1 MKQKGLR
8 YLIAS
13 AIITTA
19 LSLLIGG
26 FATMSVKNSQ
36 IAVIDSQLNT
46 IADSVRQNSD
56 SPVSAALDSAAE
68 QDFNVTI
75 ALLSSAG
82 ELTII
87 NESQLN
93 LRNPPSE
100 SVIIDSFQ
108 EAVTVE
114 VQEGYRLVSLN
125 ISGGDRLLI
134 ADSLKATNETFIEN
148 QKRLVLFTF
157 LADLVAIALS
167 YLVIRRNNRKLQADS
182 LARMQSFLADAS
194 HELRTPL
201 TVIKGYSEMLA
212 KGQISVESDRQRAF
226 DRVNS
231 EIVRMENLI
240 HDLLL
245 LAELGETTIP
255 IREEVDLSELL
266 SSHSRDFQTLHS
278 QRSVT
283 IEIEDGISCLGS
295 ADHLR
300 RLMQNIL
307 NNISRHT
314 PGDAPV
320 RIQLSRNGKKSFLRI
335 EDGGPGLPETSYRDG
350 IELLN
355 RFDSSRS
362 RETGGSG
369 LGLSIIAAIV
379 HEHGGTLAMRK
390 SALGGLAVEIT
401 F

>member
-8 YLIAS
+8 YILAS

-26 FATMSVKNSQ
+26 FATLSVKNSQ
-36 IAVIDSQLNT
+36 IAVIDSRLNM
-46 IADSVRQNSD
+46 IAESVRQNSEA
-56 SPVSAALDSAAE
+56 PVSAALDSAAE

-75 ALLSSAG
+75 ALLSASG

-87 NESQLN
+87 NESQLDLTN
-93 LRNPPSE
+93 APAE
-100 SVIIDSFQ
+100 SVINNSLLR
-108 EAVTVE
+108 AVTVDLE
-114 VQEGYRLVSLN
+114 DGYRLVSLN

-134 ADSLKATNETFIEN
+134 ADSLKATNEAFIEN

-157 LADLVAIALS
+157 LADAVAIALS
-167 YLVIRRNNRKLQADS
+167 YLVIRRNNRKMQADS

-212 KGQISVESDRQRAF
+212 KGQISQESDRQKAF

-245 LAELGETTIP
+245 LAELGETTTP
-255 IREEVDLSELL
+255 VREEVDISELV
-266 SSHSRDFQTLHS
+266 STYSRDFKTLNS
-278 QRSVT
+278 QRSVE
-283 IEIEDGISCLGS
+283 IEIEDGLSCLGS
-295 ADHLR
+295 IDHLK
-300 RLMQNIL
+300 RLIQNIL

-314 PGDAPV
+314 PVDTPV
-320 RIQLSRNGKKSFLRI
+320 QIKLSKHGKRVSLLI

-379 HEHGGTLAMRK
+379 HEHGGTLALRK
-390 SALGGLAVEIT
+390 GTLGGLAVEAI

>member
-1 MKQKGLR
+1 MKQRGLR
-8 YLIAS
+8 YLFAS

-26 FATMSVKNSQ
+26 FATISVKNSE

-46 IADSVRQNSD
+46 IADFVRQNSD
-56 SPVSAALDSAAE
+56 APVSAALDSAAE

-75 ALLSSAG
+75 ALVSASG

-93 LRNPPSE
+93 LRIPPTE
-100 SVIIDSFQ
+100 SVISNSLQ
-108 EAVTVE
+108 KAVTVDI
-114 VQEGYRLVSLN
+114 QEGYRLISLN

-134 ADSLKATNETFIEN
+134 ADSLRTANETFIEN

-212 KGQISVESDRQRAF
+212 KGQISAESDRQRAF
-226 DRVNS
+226 ERVNS

-245 LAELGETTIP
+245 LAELGETTST

-266 SSHSRDFQTLHS
+266 ISHSRDFQTLHP
-278 QRSVT
+278 QRTVT
-283 IEIEDGISCLGS
+283 IEIEDGVSFLGS
-295 ADHLR
+295 IDHLR
-300 RLMQNIL
+300 RLIQNIL
-307 NNISRHT
+307 NNVSRHT
-314 PGDAPV
+314 PVDAPV
-320 RIQLSRNGKKSFLRI
+320 RIKLSRNGKKSLILI

-379 HEHGGTLAMRK
+379 HEHGGTLALRR
-390 SALGGLAVEIT
+390 STLDGLAVEIT
-401 F
+401 L

>member
-8 YLIAS
+8 YLFAS

-26 FATMSVKNSQ
+26 FATISVKNSQ

-46 IADSVRQNSD
+46 IADSVRQNTD
-56 SPVSAALDSAAE
+56 APVSAALDSAAE

-75 ALLSSAG
+75 ALISSSS

-100 SVIIDSFQ
+100 SVILNSLQ
-108 EAVTVE
+108 KAVTVE
-114 VQEGYRLVSLN
+114 AEQGYRLVSLN

-134 ADSLKATNETFIEN
+134 ADSLRDINETFIQN
-148 QKRLVLFTF
+148 QKRLLLFTF
-157 LADLVAIALS
+157 AADMVAIALS
-167 YLVIRRNNRKLQADS
+167 YLEIRRNNRKLQADS

-201 TVIKGYSEMLA
+201 TVIKGYSEMLS
-212 KGQISVESDRQRAF
+212 KGQISEDSDRQKAF
-226 DRVNS
+226 ERVNS

-245 LAELGETTIP
+245 LAELGETSIP
-255 IREEVDLSELL
+255 VREEIDFSDLLTSY
-266 SSHSRDFQTLHS
+266 SRDFQTLNPA
-278 QRSVT
+278 RAVT
-283 IEIEDGISCLGS
+283 VEIDGGITCLGS
-295 ADHLR
+295 IDHMR
-300 RLMQNIL
+300 RLIQNIL

-314 PGDAPV
+314 PAGAPAL
-320 RIQLSRNGKKSFLRI
+320 IHLSRSGKKTLLTI
-335 EDGGPGLPETSYRDG
+335 EDGGPGLPESSYRDG

-355 RFDSSRS
+355 RFDTARS

-379 HEHGGTLAMRK
+379 HEHGGTLSLRK
-390 SALGGLAVEIT
+390 STLGGLAVEINL
-401 F
+401 

>member
-8 YLIAS
+8 YLLAS

-26 FATMSVKNSQ
+26 FATISVKNSQ
-36 IAVIDSQLNT
+36 IAVIDSQLNI
-46 IADSVRQNSD
+46 IADSVRQNSGA
-56 SPVSAALDSAAE
+56 PVSAALDSAAN

-75 ALLSSAG
+75 ALISSSG

-93 LRNPPSE
+93 LRNPPTE
-100 SVIIDSFQ
+100 SVISKSLQ
-108 EAVTVE
+108 EAVTVDVE
-114 VQEGYRLVSLN
+114 EGYRLVSLN

-134 ADSLKATNETFIEN
+134 ADSLRATNDTFIEN

-157 LADLVAIALS
+157 LADVVAIALS

-201 TVIKGYSEMLA
+201 TVIKGYSEMLS
-212 KGQISVESDRQRAF
+212 KGQISEESDRRKAF
-226 DRVNS
+226 VRVNS

-245 LAELGETTIP
+245 LAELGETSIP
-255 IREEVDLSELL
+255 IREEIDFSELL
-266 SSHSRDFQTLHS
+266 TSFSRDFQTLNPE
-278 QRSVT
+278 RVVSV
-283 IEIEDGISCLGS
+283 EVEDGISCLGS
-295 ADHLR
+295 IDHMR
-300 RLMQNIL
+300 RLIQNIL

-314 PGDAPV
+314 PEDAPV
-320 RIQLSRNGKKSFLRI
+320 RIQLTRSGKKTLLI
-335 EDGGPGLPETSYRDG
+335 LEDGGPGLPDSSYREG

-355 RFDSSRS
+355 RFDSARS
-362 RETGGSG
+362 RDTGGSG

-379 HEHGGTLAMRK
+379 HEHDGTLALRK
-390 SALGGLAVEIT
+390 STLGGLAVEIT
-401 F
+401 L

>member
-56 SPVSAALDSAAE
+56 APVSAALDSAAE
-68 QDFNVTI
+68 QDFNLTI
-75 ALLSSAG
+75 ALLSSSG

-100 SVIIDSFQ
+100 SVIIDSLQ
-108 EAVTVE
+108 KAVTVE

-157 LADLVAIALS
+157 LADLDAIALS

-283 IEIEDGISCLGS
+283 IEIEDGISYLGS
-295 ADHLR
+295 VDHLR

-314 PGDAPV
+314 PADAPV

-355 RFDSSRS
+355 RFDSARS

-390 SALGGLAVEIT
+390 SALGGLAVEVT
-401 F
+401 L

>member
-1 MKQKGLR
+1 VKQKGLR
-8 YLIAS
+8 YILAS

-26 FATMSVKNSQ
+26 FATISVKNSQ
-36 IAVIDSQLNT
+36 ISVIDSQLNT

-56 SPVSAALDSAAE
+56 APVSAALDSAAE

-75 ALLSSAG
+75 ALVSASG

-87 NESQLN
+87 NESQLD
-93 LRNPPSE
+93 LRNPPAE
-100 SVIIDSFQ
+100 SVIDNSLQ
-108 EAVTVE
+108 QAVTVD
-114 VQEGYRLVSLN
+114 VLEGYRLVALN

-134 ADSLKATNETFIEN
+134 ADSLKAINETFVEN
-148 QKRLVLFTF
+148 LKRLVLFTF
-157 LADLVAIALS
+157 LADAVAIALS

-212 KGQISVESDRQRAF
+212 KGQISVESDRQKAF

-245 LAELGETTIP
+245 LAELGETTEP

-266 SSHSRDFQTLHS
+266 GSYARDFKTLNS
-278 QRSVT
+278 ERSVA
-283 IEIEDGISCLGS
+283 IEIEDGLTCLGS
-295 ADHLR
+295 ADHLK
-300 RLMQNIL
+300 RLILNIL

-314 PGDAPV
+314 PVDAPV
-320 RIQLSRNGKKSFLRI
+320 EIKLSRNGKRVSLLI
-335 EDGGPGLPETSYRDG
+335 EDAGPGLPETSYRDG

-355 RFDSSRS
+355 RFDTSRS
-362 RETGGSG
+362 RESGGSG

-379 HEHGGTLAMRK
+379 HEHGGTLALRK
-390 SALGGLAVEIT
+390 STLGGLAVEAII
-401 F
+401 

>member
-1 MKQKGLR
+1 VKQKGLR
-8 YLIAS
+8 YLFAS

-26 FATMSVKNSQ
+26 FATISVKNSQ

-46 IADSVRQNSD
+46 IADSVRQNTD
-56 SPVSAALDSAAE
+56 APVSAALDSAAE

-75 ALLSSAG
+75 ALISSSS

-100 SVIIDSFQ
+100 SVILNSLQ
-108 EAVTVE
+108 KAVTVE
-114 VQEGYRLVSLN
+114 AEQGYRLVSLN

-134 ADSLKATNETFIEN
+134 ADSLRDINETFIQN
-148 QKRLVLFTF
+148 QKRLLLFTF
-157 LADLVAIALS
+157 AADMVAIALS
-167 YLVIRRNNRKLQADS
+167 YLEIRRNNRKLQADS

-201 TVIKGYSEMLA
+201 TVIKGYSEMLS
-212 KGQISVESDRQRAF
+212 KGQISEDSDRQKAF
-226 DRVNS
+226 ERVNS

-245 LAELGETTIP
+245 LAELGETSIP
-255 IREEVDLSELL
+255 VREEIDFSDLLTSY
-266 SSHSRDFQTLHS
+266 SRDFQTLNPA
-278 QRSVT
+278 RAVT
-283 IEIEDGISCLGS
+283 VEIDGGITCLGS
-295 ADHLR
+295 IDHMR
-300 RLMQNIL
+300 RLIQNIL

-314 PGDAPV
+314 PAGAPAL
-320 RIQLSRNGKKSFLRI
+320 IHLSRSGKKTLLTI
-335 EDGGPGLPETSYRDG
+335 EDGGPGLPESSYRDG

-355 RFDSSRS
+355 RFDTARS

-379 HEHGGTLAMRK
+379 HEHGGTLSLRK
-390 SALGGLAVEIT
+390 STLGGLAVEINL
-401 F
+401 

>member
-1 MKQKGLR
+1 VKQKGLR
-8 YLIAS
+8 YLFAS

-26 FATMSVKNSQ
+26 FATISVKNSQ
-36 IAVIDSQLNT
+36 IAVIDSQLNI
-46 IADSVRQNSD
+46 IADSVRQNSGA
-56 SPVSAALDSAAE
+56 PVSAALDSAAN

-75 ALLSSAG
+75 ALISASG

-87 NESQLN
+87 NESQLD
-93 LRNPPSE
+93 LRNPPTE
-100 SVIIDSFQ
+100 SVISKSLQ
-108 EAVTVE
+108 EAVTVDVE
-114 VQEGYRLVSLN
+114 QGYRLVSIN

-134 ADSLKATNETFIEN
+134 ADSLRATNETFIEN

-157 LADLVAIALS
+157 LADVVAIALS

-212 KGQISVESDRQRAF
+212 KGQISAESDRQRAF

-245 LAELGETTIP
+245 LAELGETTSP
-255 IREEVDLSELL
+255 VREEIDLSELL
-266 SSHSRDFQTLHS
+266 FSHSRDFQTLHP
-278 QRSVT
+278 QRTVT
-283 IEIEDGISCLGS
+283 IEIEDQISCLGS
-295 ADHLR
+295 IDHLR
-300 RLMQNIL
+300 RLIQNIL
-307 NNISRHT
+307 NNVSRHT
-314 PGDAPV
+314 PVDAPA
-320 RIQLSRNGKKSFLRI
+320 RIKLSRNGKKSIILI
-335 EDGGPGLPETSYRDG
+335 EDGGSGLPETSYRDG

-390 SALGGLAVEIT
+390 STLGGLAVEVIL
-401 F
+401 

>member
-8 YLIAS
+8 YLFAS
-13 AIITTA
+13 AIITTV

-26 FATMSVKNSQ
+26 FATISVKNSQ
-36 IAVIDSQLNT
+36 ITVIDSQLNT
-46 IADSVRQNSD
+46 IADSVRQNTD
-56 SPVSAALDSAAE
+56 APVSAALDSAAE

-75 ALLSSAG
+75 ALISSSA

-100 SVIIDSFQ
+100 SVILNSLQ
-108 EAVTVE
+108 KAVTVE
-114 VQEGYRLVSLN
+114 AEQGYRLVSLN

-134 ADSLKATNETFIEN
+134 ADSLRATNETFIEN
-148 QKRLVLFTF
+148 QKRLLLFTF
-157 LADLVAIALS
+157 AADMVAIALS

-201 TVIKGYSEMLA
+201 TVIKGYSEMLS
-212 KGQISVESDRQRAF
+212 KGQISEDSDRQKAF
-226 DRVNS
+226 ERVNS

-245 LAELGETTIP
+245 LAELGETSIP
-255 IREEVDLSELL
+255 VREEIDFSDLL
-266 SSHSRDFQTLHS
+266 SSYSRDFQTLNPD
-278 QRSVT
+278 RAVT
-283 IEIEDGISCLGS
+283 VEIDGGITCLGS
-295 ADHLR
+295 IDHMR
-300 RLMQNIL
+300 RLIQNIL

-314 PGDAPV
+314 PAGAPV
-320 RIQLSRNGKKSFLRI
+320 LIHLSRSGKKTLLTI
-335 EDGGPGLPETSYRDG
+335 EDGGPGLPESSYRDG

-355 RFDSSRS
+355 RFDTARS

-379 HEHGGTLAMRK
+379 HEHGGTLSLRK
-390 SALGGLAVEIT
+390 STLGGLAVEVT
-401 F
+401 L

>member
-56 SPVSAALDSAAE
+56 APVSAALDSAAE
-68 QDFNVTI
+68 QDFNLTI
-75 ALLSSAG
+75 ALISASG

-100 SVIIDSFQ
+100 SVIKDSLQ
-108 EAVTVE
+108 KAVTVE

-266 SSHSRDFQTLHS
+266 NSHSRDFQTLHS

-295 ADHLR
+295 VDHLR

-314 PGDAPV
+314 PADAPV

-390 SALGGLAVEIT
+390 SALGGLAVEVT
-401 F
+401 L

>member
-8 YLIAS
+8 YLFAS

-26 FATMSVKNSQ
+26 FATISVKNSQ

-46 IADSVRQNSD
+46 IADSVRQNTD
-56 SPVSAALDSAAE
+56 APVSAALDSAAE

-75 ALLSSAG
+75 ALISSSA

-100 SVIIDSFQ
+100 SVILNSLQ
-108 EAVTVE
+108 KAVTVE
-114 VQEGYRLVSLN
+114 AEQGYRLVSLN

-134 ADSLKATNETFIEN
+134 ADSLRDINETFIQN
-148 QKRLVLFTF
+148 QKRLLLFTF
-157 LADLVAIALS
+157 AADMVAIALS

-201 TVIKGYSEMLA
+201 TVIKGYSEMLS
-212 KGQISVESDRQRAF
+212 KGQISEDSDRQKAF
-226 DRVNS
+226 ERVNS

-245 LAELGETTIP
+245 LAELGETSIP
-255 IREEVDLSELL
+255 VREEIDFSDLLTSY
-266 SSHSRDFQTLHS
+266 SRDFQTLNPA
-278 QRSVT
+278 RAVT
-283 IEIEDGISCLGS
+283 VEIDGGITCLGS
-295 ADHLR
+295 IDHMR
-300 RLMQNIL
+300 RLIQNIL

-314 PGDAPV
+314 PVDAPV
-320 RIQLSRNGKKSFLRI
+320 LIHLSRGGKKTLLTI
-335 EDGGPGLPETSYRDG
+335 EDGGPGLPESSYRDG

-355 RFDSSRS
+355 RFDTARS

-379 HEHGGTLAMRK
+379 HEHGGTLSLRK
-390 SALGGLAVEIT
+390 SALGGLAVEVT
-401 F
+401 L

>member
-1 MKQKGLR
+1 VKQKGLR
-8 YLIAS
+8 YILAS
-13 AIITTA
+13 AVITTA

-26 FATMSVKNSQ
+26 FATLSVKNSQ

-46 IADSVRQNSD
+46 IAESVRQNSD
-56 SPVSAALDSAAE
+56 APVSAALDSAAE

-75 ALLSSAG
+75 ALISASG

-93 LRNPPSE
+93 LTNAPAE
-100 SVIIDSFQ
+100 SVINNSLLR
-108 EAVTVE
+108 AVTVDL
-114 VQEGYRLVSLN
+114 QDGYRLVSLN

-134 ADSLKATNETFIEN
+134 ADSLKATNEAFIEN

-157 LADLVAIALS
+157 LADAVAIALS
-167 YLVIRRNNRKLQADS
+167 YIVIRRNNRKMQADS

-212 KGQISVESDRQRAF
+212 KGQISEEKDRQKAF

-245 LAELGETTIP
+245 LAELGETTTP
-255 IREEVDLSELL
+255 VREEVDISELV
-266 SSHSRDFQTLHS
+266 STYSRDFKTLNS
-278 QRSVT
+278 QRSVE
-283 IEIEDGISCLGS
+283 IEIEDGLSCLGS
-295 ADHLR
+295 IDHLK
-300 RLMQNIL
+300 RLIQNIL

-314 PGDAPV
+314 PVDAPV
-320 RIQLSRNGKKSFLRI
+320 QIKLSKHGKRVSLLI

-362 RETGGSG
+362 RESGGSG

-379 HEHGGTLAMRK
+379 HEHGGTLALRK
-390 SALGGLAVEIT
+390 STLGGLAVEAN

>member
-1 MKQKGLR
+1 VKQKGLR

-46 IADSVRQNSD
+46 IAYSVRQNSD
-56 SPVSAALDSAAE
+56 APVSAALDSAAE
-68 QDFNVTI
+68 QDFNLTI
-75 ALLSSAG
+75 ALLSSSG

-100 SVIIDSFQ
+100 SVIIDSLQ
-108 EAVTVE
+108 KAVTVE

-212 KGQISVESDRQRAF
+212 KGQISVEIDRQRAF

-266 SSHSRDFQTLHS
+266 SSHSRDFLTLHS

-314 PGDAPV
+314 PVDAPV

-335 EDGGPGLPETSYRDG
+335 EDGGPGLPESSYRDG

-390 SALGGLAVEIT
+390 SPLGGLAVEVT
-401 F
+401 L

>member
-1 MKQKGLR
+1 VKQKGLR

-56 SPVSAALDSAAE
+56 APVSAALDSAAE
-68 QDFNVTI
+68 QDFNLTI
-75 ALLSSAG
+75 ALLSSSG

-100 SVIIDSFQ
+100 SVIIDSLQ
-108 EAVTVE
+108 KAVTVE

-283 IEIEDGISCLGS
+283 IEIEDGISYLGS
-295 ADHLR
+295 VDHLR

-314 PGDAPV
+314 PADAPV

-355 RFDSSRS
+355 RFDSARS

-390 SALGGLAVEIT
+390 SALGGLAVEVT
-401 F
+401 L

>member
-1 MKQKGLR
+1 MKQKYLR
-8 YLIAS
+8 YLLAS

-26 FATMSVKNSQ
+26 FATISVKNSQ
-36 IAVIDSQLNT
+36 IAVIDSQLNI
-46 IADSVRQNSD
+46 IADSVRQNSGA
-56 SPVSAALDSAAE
+56 PVSAALDSAAN

-75 ALLSSAG
+75 ALISSSG

-93 LRNPPSE
+93 LRNPPTE
-100 SVIIDSFQ
+100 SVINKSLQ
-108 EAVTVE
+108 EAVTVDVE
-114 VQEGYRLVSLN
+114 QGYRLVSLN

-134 ADSLKATNETFIEN
+134 ADSLRATNETFIEN

-157 LADLVAIALS
+157 LADVVAIALS

-201 TVIKGYSEMLA
+201 TVIKGYSEMLS
-212 KGQISVESDRQRAF
+212 KGQISEESDRRKAF
-226 DRVNS
+226 VRVNS

-245 LAELGETTIP
+245 LAELGETSIP
-255 IREEVDLSELL
+255 IREEIDFSELL
-266 SSHSRDFQTLHS
+266 TSFSRDFQTLNPE
-278 QRSVT
+278 RVVSV
-283 IEIEDGISCLGS
+283 EVEDGISCLGS
-295 ADHLR
+295 IDHMR
-300 RLMQNIL
+300 RLIQNIL

-314 PGDAPV
+314 PEDAPV
-320 RIQLSRNGKKSFLRI
+320 RIQLTRSGKKTLLI
-335 EDGGPGLPETSYRDG
+335 LEDGGPGLPDSSYREG

-355 RFDSSRS
+355 RFDSARS
-362 RETGGSG
+362 RDTGGSG

-379 HEHGGTLAMRK
+379 HEHDGTLALRK
-390 SALGGLAVEIT
+390 STLGGLAVEIT
-401 F
+401 L

>member
-1 MKQKGLR
+1 VKQKGLR

-56 SPVSAALDSAAE
+56 APVSAALDSAAE

-75 ALLSSAG
+75 ALLSTSG

-93 LRNPPSE
+93 LRNPPIE
-100 SVIIDSFQ
+100 SVIIDSLQ
-108 EAVTVE
+108 KAVTVE

-212 KGQISVESDRQRAF
+212 KGQISAESDRQRAF

-295 ADHLR
+295 VDHLR

-314 PGDAPV
+314 PTDAPV

-390 SALGGLAVEIT
+390 SALGGLAVEVT
-401 F
+401 L

>member
-1 MKQKGLR
+1 VKQKSLR
-8 YLIAS
+8 YLFAS

-26 FATMSVKNSQ
+26 FATLSVKNSQ
-36 IAVIDSQLNT
+36 IQVIDSQLNT
-46 IADSVRQNSD
+46 IADSVRQNPNA
-56 SPVSAALDSAAE
+56 PVSAALNSAAE

-75 ALLSSAG
+75 ALVSASG
-82 ELTII
+82 ELSII

-93 LRNPPSE
+93 FQVPPTDS
-100 SVIIDSFQ
+100 IISIAQ
-108 EAVTVE
+108 NSATTVNAAE
-114 VQEGYRLVSLN
+114 DYRLISIS
-125 ISGGDRLLI
+125 ISGGDRLLL
-134 ADSLKATNETFIEN
+134 ADSLKASNETYSDNLI
-148 QKRLVLFTF
+148 RLIIFTF
-157 LADLVAIALS
+157 VADVIAISLS

-182 LARMQSFLADAS
+182 LARMQRFLADAS

-212 KGQISVESDRQRAF
+212 KGQISVESDRDRAF
-226 DRVNS
+226 ERVNS

-245 LAELGETTIP
+245 LAELGETSLP
-255 IREEVDLSELL
+255 IREEVDLSDLL
-266 SSHSRDFQTLHS
+266 SSHTRDFKTLNS
-278 QRSVT
+278 QRSVS
-283 IEIEDGISCLGS
+283 IDIEDGITCLGS
-295 ADHLR
+295 TDHLR

-314 PGDAPV
+314 PTTAPV
-320 RIQLSRNGKKSFLRI
+320 RIALSKNGKRSTLLI
-335 EDGGPGLPETSYRDG
+335 EDGGPGLPENSYRDG

-355 RFDSSRS
+355 RFDTARS

-379 HEHGGTLAMRK
+379 HEHGGTLALRK
-390 SALGGLAVEIT
+390 SALGGLAVEVT
-401 F
+401 L

>member
-1 MKQKGLR
+1 MKQKSLR
-8 YLIAS
+8 YLFAS

-26 FATMSVKNSQ
+26 FATLSVKNSQ
-36 IAVIDSQLNT
+36 IQVIDSRLNT
-46 IADSVRQNSD
+46 IADSVRQNPNA
-56 SPVSAALDSAAE
+56 PVSAALNSAAE

-75 ALLSSAG
+75 ALVSASG
-82 ELTII
+82 ELSII

-93 LRNPPSE
+93 FQVPP
-100 SVIIDSFQ
+100 IDSIISIAQ
-108 EAVTVE
+108 NSATTVNAAE
-114 VQEGYRLVSLN
+114 DYRLISIS
-125 ISGGDRLLI
+125 ISGGDRLLL
-134 ADSLKATNETFIEN
+134 ADSLKASNETYSDNLI
-148 QKRLVLFTF
+148 RLIIFTF
-157 LADLVAIALS
+157 AADVIAISLS

-182 LARMQSFLADAS
+182 LARMQRFLADAS

-212 KGQISVESDRQRAF
+212 KGQISVESDRERAF
-226 DRVNS
+226 ERVNS

-245 LAELGETTIP
+245 LAELGETSVP
-255 IREEVDLSELL
+255 IREEVDLSDLL
-266 SSHSRDFQTLHS
+266 SSHTRDFKTLNS
-278 QRSVT
+278 QRSVS
-283 IEIEDGISCLGS
+283 IDIEDGITCLGS
-295 ADHLR
+295 TDHLR

-314 PGDAPV
+314 PTAAPV
-320 RIQLSRNGKKSFLRI
+320 RISLSKNGKRTILLI
-335 EDGGPGLPETSYRDG
+335 EDGGPGLPENSYRDG

-355 RFDSSRS
+355 RFDTARS

-379 HEHGGTLAMRK
+379 HEHGGTLALRK
-390 SALGGLAVEIT
+390 SALGGLAVEVT
-401 F
+401 L

>member
-1 MKQKGLR
+1 VKQKGLR
-8 YLIAS
+8 YLLAS

-26 FATMSVKNSQ
+26 FATISVKNSQ
-36 IAVIDSQLNT
+36 IAVIDSHLNT
-46 IADSVRQNSD
+46 IADSVRQNS
-56 SPVSAALDSAAE
+56 SAPVSAALDSAAE

-75 ALLSSAG
+75 ALVSASG

-93 LRNPPSE
+93 LRNPPVE
-100 SVIIDSFQ
+100 SVIINSLQ
-108 EAVTVE
+108 KAVTVE

-134 ADSLKATNETFIEN
+134 ADSLRATNETFIKN

-212 KGQISVESDRQRAF
+212 KGQISAESDRQRAF

-245 LAELGETTIP
+245 LAELGETTVP
-255 IREEVDLSELL
+255 IREEVDLSDLL
-266 SSHSRDFQTLHS
+266 NSHSRDFKTLHS
-278 QRSVT
+278 QRTVT
-283 IEIEDGISCLGS
+283 IEIEDGVSCLGS
-295 ADHLR
+295 IDHLR
-300 RLMQNIL
+300 RLIQNIL

-314 PGDAPV
+314 PVDAPV
-320 RIQLSRNGKKSFLRI
+320 RIKLSRDGKKSFILI
-335 EDGGPGLPETSYRDG
+335 EVGGPGLPETSYRDG

-379 HEHGGTLAMRK
+379 HEHGGSLAMRK
-390 SALGGLAVEIT
+390 SPLGGLAVEVT
-401 F
+401 L

>member
-1 MKQKGLR
+1 VKQKGLR

-56 SPVSAALDSAAE
+56 APVSAALDSAAE

-75 ALLSSAG
+75 ALLSASG

-93 LRNPPSE
+93 LRNPPIE
-100 SVIIDSFQ
+100 SVIINSLQ
-108 EAVTVE
+108 KAVTVE
-114 VQEGYRLVSLN
+114 AQEGYRLVSLN

-157 LADLVAIALS
+157 LADLVAISLS

-245 LAELGETTIP
+245 LAELGETTVP

-283 IEIEDGISCLGS
+283 IEIEDGISSLGS
-295 ADHLR
+295 VDHLR

-314 PGDAPV
+314 PVDAPV

-401 F
+401 L

>member
-8 YLIAS
+8 YLFAS

-26 FATMSVKNSQ
+26 FATISVKNSQ

-46 IADSVRQNSD
+46 IADSVRQNTD
-56 SPVSAALDSAAE
+56 APVSAALDSAAE

-75 ALLSSAG
+75 ALISSSA

-100 SVIIDSFQ
+100 SVILNSLQ
-108 EAVTVE
+108 KAVTVE
-114 VQEGYRLVSLN
+114 AEQGYRLVSLN

-134 ADSLKATNETFIEN
+134 ADSLRDINETFIQN
-148 QKRLVLFTF
+148 QKRLLLFTF
-157 LADLVAIALS
+157 AADMVAIALS

-201 TVIKGYSEMLA
+201 TVIKGYSEMLS
-212 KGQISVESDRQRAF
+212 KGQISEDSDRQKAF
-226 DRVNS
+226 ERVNS

-245 LAELGETTIP
+245 LAELGETSIP
-255 IREEVDLSELL
+255 VREEIDFSDLL
-266 SSHSRDFQTLHS
+266 SSYSRDFQTLNPD
-278 QRSVT
+278 RAVT
-283 IEIEDGISCLGS
+283 VEIDGGITCLGS
-295 ADHLR
+295 IDHMR
-300 RLMQNIL
+300 RLIQNIL

-314 PGDAPV
+314 PVDAPV
-320 RIQLSRNGKKSFLRI
+320 LIHLSRSGKKTLLTI
-335 EDGGPGLPETSYRDG
+335 EDGGPGLPESSYRDG

-379 HEHGGTLAMRK
+379 HEHGGTLSLRK
-390 SALGGLAVEIT
+390 STLGGLAVEVNL
-401 F
+401 

>member
-1 MKQKGLR
+1 VKQKGLR

-36 IAVIDSQLNT
+36 IAVIDAQLNT

-56 SPVSAALDSAAE
+56 APVSAALDSAAE
-68 QDFNVTI
+68 QDFNLTI
-75 ALLSSAG
+75 ALLSSSG

-100 SVIIDSFQ
+100 SVIIDSLQ
-108 EAVTVE
+108 KAVTVE

-212 KGQISVESDRQRAF
+212 KGQISVEIDRQRAF

-266 SSHSRDFQTLHS
+266 SSHSRDFLTLHS

-283 IEIEDGISCLGS
+283 IEIEDGISCFGS

-314 PGDAPV
+314 PVDAPV
-320 RIQLSRNGKKSFLRI
+320 QIQLSRNGKKSFLRI
-335 EDGGPGLPETSYRDG
+335 EDGGPGLPESSYRDG

-401 F
+401 L

>member
-1 MKQKGLR
+1 MKKKGLR

-13 AIITTA
+13 ALITTA
-19 LSLLIGG
+19 LSFLIGG
-26 FATMSVKNSQ
+26 YATVSVKNSQ
-36 IAVIDSQLNT
+36 IEVIDSRLST
-46 IADSVRQNSD
+46 IANSVLQNVQA
-56 SPVSAALDSAAE
+56 PVSAALDSAAE

-75 ALLSSAG
+75 ALVSASG

-93 LRNPPSE
+93 LRKTPIE
-100 SVIIDSFQ
+100 SVIAQSLQ
-108 EAVTVE
+108 KPVTVDE
-114 VQEGYRLVSLN
+114 GEGYRLISLN

-134 ADSLKATNETFIEN
+134 ADSLRATNETFIQN

-157 LADLVAIALS
+157 LADVVAIALS

-182 LARMQSFLADAS
+182 LMRMQSFLADAS

-212 KGQISVESDRQRAF
+212 KGQISAEGDRERAF
-226 DRVNS
+226 ARVNS

-245 LAELGETTIP
+245 LAELGETTVP
-255 IREEVDLSELL
+255 IREEIDLSDLL
-266 SSHSRDFQTLHS
+266 SSYSRDFQTLNPV
-278 QRSVT
+278 RAIT
-283 IEIEDGISCLGS
+283 IEIEDGITTLGS
-295 ADHLR
+295 IDHLR
-300 RLMQNIL
+300 RLIQNIL

-314 PGDAPV
+314 PTDAPV
-320 RIQLSRNGKKSFLRI
+320 RIELSRQGKRSTLVV
-335 EDGGPGLPETSYRDG
+335 EDGGPGLPESSYRDD

-355 RFDSSRS
+355 RFDSARS

-379 HEHGGTLAMRK
+379 YEHNGKLTLRK
-390 SALGGLAVEIT
+390 SVLGGLAVEILL
-401 F
+401 

>member
-56 SPVSAALDSAAE
+56 APVSAALDSAAE

-75 ALLSSAG
+75 ALLSASG

-100 SVIIDSFQ
+100 SVIIDSLQ
-108 EAVTVE
+108 KAVTVE

-314 PGDAPV
+314 PTEAPV

-401 F
+401 L

>member
-1 MKQKGLR
+1 VKQKGLR
-8 YLIAS
+8 YILAS

-26 FATMSVKNSQ
+26 FATLSVKNSQ

-46 IADSVRQNSD
+46 IAESVRQNSEA
-56 SPVSAALDSAAE
+56 PVSAALDSAAE

-75 ALLSSAG
+75 ALISASG

-93 LRNPPSE
+93 LTNAPAE
-100 SVIIDSFQ
+100 SVINNSLLR
-108 EAVTVE
+108 AVTVDL
-114 VQEGYRLVSLN
+114 QDGYRLVSLN

-134 ADSLKATNETFIEN
+134 ADSLKATNEAFIEN

-157 LADLVAIALS
+157 LADAVAIALS
-167 YLVIRRNNRKLQADS
+167 YIVIRRNNRKMQADS

-212 KGQISVESDRQRAF
+212 KGQISQEQDRQKAF

-245 LAELGETTIP
+245 LAELGETTTP
-255 IREEVDLSELL
+255 VREEVDISELV
-266 SSHSRDFQTLHS
+266 STYSRDFKTLNS
-278 QRSVT
+278 QRSVE
-283 IEIEDGISCLGS
+283 IEIEDGLSCLGS
-295 ADHLR
+295 IDHLK
-300 RLMQNIL
+300 RLIQNIL

-314 PGDAPV
+314 PVDTPV
-320 RIQLSRNGKKSFLRI
+320 QIKLSKHGKRVSLLI

-379 HEHGGTLAMRK
+379 HEHGGTLALRK
-390 SALGGLAVEIT
+390 GTLGGLAVEAI

>member
-56 SPVSAALDSAAE
+56 APVSAALDSAAE

-75 ALLSSAG
+75 ALLSASG

-93 LRNPPSE
+93 LRNPPIE
-100 SVIIDSFQ
+100 SVIINSLQ
-108 EAVTVE
+108 KAVTVE
-114 VQEGYRLVSLN
+114 AQEGYRLVSLN

-245 LAELGETTIP
+245 LAELGETTVP

-295 ADHLR
+295 VDHLR

-314 PGDAPV
+314 PADAPV

-390 SALGGLAVEIT
+390 SALGGLAVEVT
-401 F
+401 L

>member
-1 MKQKGLR
+1 MKIKGLR

-56 SPVSAALDSAAE
+56 APVSAALDSAAE
-68 QDFNVTI
+68 QDFNLTI
-75 ALLSSAG
+75 ALVSSSG

-87 NESQLN
+87 NESQLD

-100 SVIIDSFQ
+100 SVIFDSLQ

-114 VQEGYRLVSLN
+114 VQKGYRLVSLN

-134 ADSLKATNETFIEN
+134 ADSLKAINETVIEN
-148 QKRLVLFTF
+148 LKRLVLFTF

-212 KGQISVESDRQRAF
+212 KGQISAESDRQRAF

-245 LAELGETTIP
+245 LAELGETTVP

-266 SSHSRDFQTLHS
+266 SSHSRDFKTLHS

-300 RLMQNIL
+300 RLLQNIL

-314 PGDAPV
+314 PVDAPV
-320 RIQLSRNGKKSFLRI
+320 RIQLSRNGKKSFLLI

-369 LGLSIIAAIV
+369 LGLSIVAAIV
-379 HEHGGTLAMRK
+379 HEHGGSLAMRK
-390 SALGGLAVEIT
+390 SALGGLAVEVT
-401 F
+401 L